1 MSALREAIDERAR
14 AERQRA
20 ARALLR
26 TPLLTA
32 DGDPDEG
39 FALVRRHA
47 KELQVFLAEHAGWSL
62 QVDREAARLRKIP
75 PTLDDGTR
83 PARSRPQDPPFS
95 RRRYV
100 LLCLALAAL
109 ERTDRQTTLRRLAE
123 SVAAM
128 VADDEALR
136 AAGVDFSLE
145 GREQRRDLVAV
156 IRWLLEQH
164 VLVRI
169 EGDEEAFVSV
179 SERGDALYRV
189 DRQVLT
195 QMLVVQ
201 RPPSMVIA
209 PTSFD
214 ARMAMIADE
223 LRVESDE
230 SRRRMLR
237 HALVRRLLDDP
248 VVYFDELTE
257 EERDYF
263 VRSRVPLCR
272 RLEEMTG
279 LVTELRAEGA
289 ALVDP
294 IGDASDLALPEE
306 GTDGHIALLLA
317 EHLADYARAAPQ
329 QAVTVDALRRHVR
342 HLVEVHA
349 SHWRKEASE
358 PGAEGQLTERAL
370 EFLVGLRLARRTDA
384 GIVPRPAIGRF
395 ALSATAGADL
405 DGERS
410 S

>member
-1 MSALREAIDERAR
+1 MSALREAIDERTR
-14 AERQRA
+14 AELQRA

-26 TPLLTA
+26 RPLLTA
-32 DGDPDEG
+32 NGDPDED

-47 KELQVFLAEHAGWSL
+47 KELQAFFAEHAGWSL
-62 QVDREAARLRKIP
+62 QVDRETARLRKIP

-83 PARSRPQDPPFS
+83 PARARPQDPPFS

-109 ERTDRQTTLRRLAE
+109 ERTDRQTTLRRVAE

-136 AAGVDFSLE
+136 AGGVDFTLE

-156 IRWLLEQH
+156 IRWLLEH
-164 VLVRI
+164 RVLTRV
-169 EGDEEAFVSV
+169 EGDEDAFV

-189 DRQVLT
+189 DRQVLA

-201 RPPSMVIA
+201 RPPSTVIG
-209 PTSFD
+209 PSFD
-214 ARMAMIADE
+214 ARLGSIADE
-223 LRVESDE
+223 LRIESDE
-230 SRRRMLR
+230 SRRRSLR
-237 HALVRRLLDDP
+237 HSLVRRLLDDP

-263 VRSRVPLCR
+263 ARSRVPLCR

-279 LVTELRAEGA
+279 LVTELRAEGV

-294 IGDASDLALPEE
+294 TGDASDLALPEE
-306 GTDGHIALLLA
+306 GTDGHVALLLA
-317 EHLADYARAAPQ
+317 EHLADRARATPGT
-329 QAVTVDALRRHVR
+329 AVPVDELQNHVR
-342 HLVEVHA
+342 DLADAHR

-358 PGAEGQLTERAL
+358 PGAEAQLTERAL
-370 EFLVGLRLARRTDA
+370 EFLLGLRLVRRTDT

-395 ALSATAGADL
+395 ALSATVEAER
-405 DGERS
+405 GEDHS
-410 S
+410 P

>member
-1 MSALREAIDERAR
+1 MSALREAIDERTR
-14 AERQRA
+14 AELQRA

-26 TPLLTA
+26 RPLLNA
-32 DGDPDEG
+32 DGGPDED

-47 KELQVFLAEHAGWSL
+47 KELQAFFAEHAGWSL
-62 QVDREAARLRKIP
+62 QVDRETARLRKIP

-83 PARSRPQDPPFS
+83 PARARPQDPPFS
-95 RRRYV
+95 PRRYV

-123 SVAAM
+123 SVAVM
-128 VADDEALR
+128 VADDDALR
-136 AAGVDFSLE
+136 VAGVDFTLE

-156 IRWLLEQH
+156 IRWLLEQR
-164 VLVRI
+164 VLTRV
-169 EGDEEAFVSV
+169 EGDEDAFV

-189 DRQVLT
+189 DRQVLA

-201 RPPSMVIA
+201 RPPSTVNVS
-209 PTSFD
+209 TFD
-214 ARMAMIADE
+214 ARLGMIADE
-223 LRVESDE
+223 LRIESDD
-230 SRRRMLR
+230 SRRRALR

-279 LVTELRAEGA
+279 LLTELRAEGV

-306 GTDGHIALLLA
+306 GTDGHVALLLA
-317 EHLADYARAAPQ
+317 EHLAEHARAAPGV
-329 QAVTVDALRRHVR
+329 AVSVDDLQHHVR
-342 HLVEVHA
+342 DLAEAHR

-358 PGAEGQLTERAL
+358 PGAEAQLTARAL
-370 EFLVGLRLARRTDA
+370 EFLLGLRLVRRLDA
-384 GIVPRPAIGRF
+384 GIVPLPAIGRF
-395 ALSATAGADL
+395 ALSGTADV
-405 DGERS
+405 DPGEDQS